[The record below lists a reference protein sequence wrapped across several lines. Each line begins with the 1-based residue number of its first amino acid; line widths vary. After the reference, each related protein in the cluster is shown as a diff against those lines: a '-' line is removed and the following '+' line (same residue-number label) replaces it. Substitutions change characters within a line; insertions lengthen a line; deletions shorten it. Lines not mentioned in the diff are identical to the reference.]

1 MSWFET
7 WKRKLILNFV
17 EGDRWR
23 YLTDGLILTMQITAG
38 ALVIG
43 LAIGIVVSIIRSA
56 HDQIGKKNL
65 TGPGGILLRLL
76 NTAARVYLTVIRGT
90 PTLVQLLL
98 IYFVFLINMESK
110 VAVAIIAFGINS
122 GAYLAEIFRSG
133 IMSIDK
139 GQMEAGR
146 SLGLSYVK
154 TMQKIILPQ
163 AFKNTLPALINE
175 IITLLK
181 ETSISGWIGLNDL
194 TRGAEIIKGV
204 TFEALLPLLA
214 AALVYLIIVMIFT
227 WIMGKIE
234 RRLRESDRR

>member
-1 MSWFET
+1 MNVFEMLKDKIDFYFIT
-7 WKRKLILNFV
+7 DGRWKYF
-17 EGDRWR
+17 
-23 YLTDGLILTMQITAG
+23 TDGLKVTLQVTAG
-38 ALVIG
+38 ALLIGLVIG
-43 LAIGIVVSIIRSA
+43 VFVSIIRSA
-56 HDQIGKKNL
+56 HDQNPKKEL
-65 TGPGGILLRLL
+65 SPGGIIMTFLDAVCRL
-76 NTAARVYLTVIRGT
+76 YLTVIRGT

-98 IYFVFLINMESK
+98 IYFFFLADLDNKIMTAT
-110 VAVAIIAFGINS
+110 VAFGINS

-133 IMSIDK
+133 IMSIDQ

-146 SLGLSYVK
+146 SLGLGYAK

-181 ETSISGWIGLNDL
+181 ETSICGYIGLNDL
-194 TRGAEIIKGV
+194 TRGADIIRGV

-214 AALVYLIIVMIFT
+214 AAFVYLVIVMIFT
-227 WIMGKIE
+227 WIMGKVE

>member
-1 MSWFET
+1 
-7 WKRKLILNFV
+7 
-17 EGDRWR
+17 
-23 YLTDGLILTMQITAG
+23 
-38 ALVIG
+38 
-43 LAIGIVVSIIRSA
+43 
-56 HDQIGKKNL
+56 
-65 TGPGGILLRLL
+65 
-76 NTAARVYLTVIRGT
+76 
-90 PTLVQLLL
+90 
-98 IYFVFLINMESK
+98 MESK

>member
-1 MSWFET
+1 MSWFDTLKE
-7 WKRKLILNFV
+7 KFILNFI
-17 EGDRWR
+17 EDERWH
-23 YLTDGLILTMQITAG
+23 YITDGLAITLRVTLG

-43 LAIGIVVSIIRSA
+43 LVIGVIVSIIRSA
-56 HDQIGKKNL
+56 HDQIGRKNL
-65 TGPGGILLRLL
+65 TGPGGLLLRFL
-76 NTAARVYLTVIRGT
+76 NLTARLYLTVIRGT

-98 IYFVFLINMESK
+98 MYFVILVNMDSK
-110 VAVAIIAFGINS
+110 VLVATIAFGINS
-122 GAYLAEIFRSG
+122 GAYLTEIFRSG

-146 SLGLSYVK
+146 SLGLGYGK

-181 ETSISGWIGLNDL
+181 ETSICGYIGLNDL
-194 TRGAEIIKGV
+194 TRGADIIRGV

-214 AALVYLIIVMIFT
+214 AAFVYLVIVMIFT
-227 WIMGKIE
+227 WIMGKVE

>member
-76 NTAARVYLTVIRGT
+76 NAAARVYLTVIRGT

-110 VAVAIIAFGINS
+110 VAVAIGINS